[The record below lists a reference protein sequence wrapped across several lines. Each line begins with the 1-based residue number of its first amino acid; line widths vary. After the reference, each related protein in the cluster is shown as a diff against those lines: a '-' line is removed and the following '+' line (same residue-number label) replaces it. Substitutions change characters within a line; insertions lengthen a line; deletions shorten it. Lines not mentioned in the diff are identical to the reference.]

1 MSNSGTS
8 DWASVLEA
16 KGLQRHYE
24 APGAVIEVIRG
35 VDFAVGAGESVSIR
49 GESGCGKTTLLNLLS
64 GLERPGSGQVFWN
77 GESVLEKSPTWQSYW
92 RSIYLG
98 LIFQAYYLV
107 PELNALE
114 NVLLAARIGK
124 RRIGSGEW
132 ERARMLLERVGLGA
146 RQKHLPSR
154 LSGGERQR
162 VAIARALMN
171 HPPVI
176 LADEPTGNLD
186 EKTALHIR
194 QLLLE
199 LCEEEKVGLVLVTHS
214 LEFASQT
221 DRQLVLNHGFLDE
234 A

>member
-1 MSNSGTS
+1 MM
-8 DWASVLEA
+8 DWAPVLEA
-16 KGLQRHYE
+16 KGLKRSYE
-24 APGAVIEVIRG
+24 APGTVIEVIRG
-35 VDFAVGAGESVSIR
+35 VDFAIKAGESVSIR
-49 GESGCGKTTLLNLLS
+49 GESGCGKTTFLNLLS
-64 GLERPGSGQVFWN
+64 ALERPQSGQIFWN
-77 GESVLEKSPTWQSYW
+77 GESVLEKTHTWQSYW

-107 PELNALE
+107 PELSALE

-124 RRIGSGEW
+124 RRIGRAEW
-132 ERARMLLERVGLGA
+132 ERARNLLERVGLGD
-146 RQKHLPSR
+146 RQKHLPTR

-162 VAIARALMN
+162 VAVARALMN

-186 EKTALHIR
+186 EKTALQVR
-194 QLLLE
+194 ELLLA
-199 LCEEEKVGLVLVTHS
+199 LCSEEDVGLVLVTHS
-214 LEFASQT
+214 PEFASQT